1 MSDKIHPIKI
11 EGNWDIGYAL
21 DIHTVS
27 SQFIGYDEEGKQ
39 IFETERTKLGEL
51 VYKLKY
57 RFDRSVIPEI
67 VQIILS
73 FATYKT
79 IDVIIPVPPSNVHR
93 SFQPVFEISKVL
105 GEILKIPVLF
115 DVIQKIKDTSEL
127 KNISDFEERAEI
139 LSDAFRVSSDVA
151 IKGKT
156 VMLFD
161 DLYRSGSTLKAI
173 TRVLYDQGN
182 VEKVKVLTLTR
193 TRSKL

>member
-1 MSDKIHPIKI
+1 MSDKIHPIEIK
-11 EGNWDIGYAL
+11 GNWDIGYAL

-27 SQFIGYDEEGKQ
+27 SQFTGYDDGRER
-39 IFETERTKLGEL
+39 FETERTRLGEL
-51 VYKLKY
+51 VYRLKY

-79 IDVIIPVPPSNVHR
+79 IDVIIPVPPSNIHR

-105 GEILKIPVLF
+105 GEKLKLPVLF
-115 DVIQKIKDTSEL
+115 DVIQKNKDTSEL
-127 KNISDFEERAEI
+127 KNVSDFEKRAEI
-139 LSDAFRVSSDVA
+139 LSNAFRVTSNIA

-173 TRVLYDQGN
+173 TCVLYDQGN